1 MPKINTNTE
10 DISSYAN
17 FQEIIQ
23 KEVDMD
29 VLLDFK
35 KKQMIGTMIIKYE
48 VLSSEI
54 QKIILDLK
62 GPEIVSVNY
71 VKKNEKSEE
80 QKMLALSYEIYIE
93 NEHKDSLGT
102 PLIISLENIKNNFN
116 DEYKKIIQS
125 KELILCIKF
134 ITTEKCTGIQFLV
147 KEQT

>member
-71 VKKNEKSEE
+71 VKKNEKIEE
-80 QKMLALSYEIYIE
+80 QKCFLFHMKYILRM
-93 NEHKDSLGT
+93 S
-102 PLIISLENIKNNFN
+102 IK
-116 DEYKKIIQS
+116 IP
-125 KELILCIKF
+125 
-134 ITTEKCTGIQFLV
+134 
-147 KEQT
+147 

>member
-1 MPKINTNTE
+1 MPKINTNPE

-23 KEVDMD
+23 KEVDLD
-29 VLLDFK
+29 VSLDFE
-35 KKQMIGTMIIKYE
+35 KKQMIGTMEIKYE

-71 VKKNEKSEE
+71 VKKNEKNE
-80 QKMLALSYEIYIE
+80 QQKLLSLSYEIYIE

-102 PLIISLENIKNNFN
+102 PLIISLDNIEKNSP
-116 DEYKKIIQS
+116 EAYKKISES
-125 KELILCIKF
+125 KSLMVRIKF
-134 ITTEKCTGIQFLV
+134 IQKNAQVFNF
-147 KEQT
+147 